1 MTPGATTYDRTP
13 QGASHIALIMAQ
25 LSNAMPTG
33 PETTQ
38 RTSVNAMRS
47 RRADV
52 FIPDA

>member
-1 MTPGATTYDRTP
+1 
-13 QGASHIALIMAQ
+13 
-25 LSNAMPTG
+25 MPTG

-52 FIPDA
+52 LIPDAG